1 MKFWMKQA
9 LVLACVGC
17 SLMSP
22 AYARVHGQDH
32 TNQTVAIQPVQD
44 KGTVEIT
51 PAQGRGELQSGQ
63 KQDVVDLAVN
73 MDVDGI
79 HPKYSNRVPESW
91 HPMDSVNWQ
100 PGQQNSPQPLKRW
113 PVKV

>member
-1 MKFWMKQA
+1 MKFWMKKA

-51 PAQGRGELQSGQ
+51 PAQGRGELQPGQ

-79 HPKYSNRVPESW
+79 HPKYSKIGRAHV
-91 HPMDSVNWQ
+91 
-100 PGQQNSPQPLKRW
+100 
-113 PVKV
+113 

>member
-1 MKFWMKQA
+1 M
-9 LVLACVGC
+9 
-17 SLMSP
+17 
-22 AYARVHGQDH
+22 
-32 TNQTVAIQPVQD
+32 
-44 KGTVEIT
+44 
-51 PAQGRGELQSGQ
+51 
-63 KQDVVDLAVN
+63 DLAVN

-113 PVKV
+113 PVKVSDNGGTLLFSDSPEYVEEMVFSILMWWMVMAVFSIII

>member
-1 MKFWMKQA
+1 MKFWMKKA

-32 TNQTVAIQPVQD
+32 TNQTVTIQPVQD

-73 MDVDGI
+73 M
-79 HPKYSNRVPESW
+79 ESTAVYL
-91 HPMDSVNWQ
+91 P
-100 PGQQNSPQPLKRW
+100 
-113 PVKV
+113 